1 MGLTS
6 ELKARLGA
14 ERYALLQSV
23 SVNFQ
28 RSALDARE
36 YYELAMDI
44 LEGDAASL
52 LALVDRLP
60 DQRKRESVRAAHLAA
75 APPPAA
81 PAAPAA
87 QPRRVDRQ
95 MPAPADPVSAT
106 PPPAAHEDD
115 HLCPV
120 CIDAVP
126 RGRCEPC
133 GHALCAAC
141 LDLWRRAVAGDD
153 RRAAP
158 TCPVCR
164 AEVRGFAVVEEPE
177 DPDRL
182 DGEGAEFNNAEC
194 RAGFASVTVSDAVSV
209 ASASAS
215 ADGAKKLSRGAR
227 ARAKRAAAAKSARDV
242 RDGGDDDDAPRDYRP
257 YGDSWCGGGDPDTRR
272 RADSYSSVPAPS
284 ASPTPA
290 PIIVWFRQDLRA
302 TDNPALHAAASSGAP
317 VVPVFVWAPEEDGA
331 WPMGG
336 ASRVWLHHAL
346 ACLSDRLRERYGVE
360 LTLRVSDPRNGGSAG
375 ALLGVARE
383 CGASRVYC
391 NRVYEPWKMA
401 RDADVE
407 SRAEAAGVRYRS
419 FNASLLYEPW
429 DANPDADDDACRR
442 SGYGSVRFFL
452 RACEPLGEPPV
463 PLPAPRVIRAPP
475 VSRRPASVPLAALG
489 LATPPTKKGRPVD
502 WSAGIRRAWRF
513 GERGASAALE
523 AFLDDGLARF
533 DRKRPTASWLTDAS
547 SNPGGGDDAPKA
559 AAERHRADDARA
571 TARISPY
578 MRHGELSPREVYHSA
593 KARGERAS
601 GDGAGD
607 GTGDGTFARS
617 RLASRKSAERS
628 ARAFLR
634 RLAWRDLAYWS
645 LWRFPRL
652 PDEPLRPQY
661 AHQWWALPWDPVTRG
676 DSVAAAIAVTRR
688 RWDARVPA
696 ADDARLRAWQRGE
709 TGYPLVDAAMRELW
723 ITGYIPNYMRHVV
736 AGFLIEFLGVDW
748 RHGQLW
754 FHDTLADADVAIQA
768 FMWQNGGHSGMDQWN
783 FVMHPVYAAKTAD
796 PEGDYVRRWLPELA
810 GLPREYVHCP
820 WEAPATALARANV
833 SLGRTYPR
841 RVVVDLDAAQKRSLD
856 AVLDVRRGVGA
867 RYVLPDGNEWL
878 PLPEPGRSA
887 RCITRV
893 DYRAMTGEVMTRQT
907 AAAPWDKSRRARR
920 DPMSRALDEAAAES
934 ERRAASAAR
943 TVG

>member
-36 YYELAMDI
+36 YYDVALDI

-60 DQRKRESVRAAHLAA
+60 DRRKRESVHAAHRAAASPSVA
-75 APPPAA
+75 PAA

-87 QPRRVDRQ
+87 EPRRVDGQ
-95 MPAPADPVSAT
+95 MPAPADAIPAT
-106 PPPAAHEDD
+106 PPAAAHEDD

-126 RGRCEPC
+126 RARCEPC

-158 TCPVCR
+158 TCPMCR
-164 AEVRGFAVVEEPE
+164 AEVRGFAVVEGPE
-177 DPDRL
+177 DPERL
-182 DGEGAEFNNAEC
+182 DWAGAESNGAEC
-194 RAGFASVTVSDAVSV
+194 RAGAASNAASNATLDAASDAS
-209 ASASAS
+209 SRG
-215 ADGAKKLSRGAR
+215 DGAKKLSRGAR
-227 ARAKRAAAAKSARDV
+227 ARAKRAAAKSKTS
-242 RDGGDDDDAPRDYRP
+242 RDGDGDGEFHDGPRDYRP
-257 YGDSWCGGGDPDTRR
+257 YGDSWDGAGDLDVRR
-272 RADSYSSVPAPS
+272 RVDSRRSVPVPVPDA
-284 ASPTPA
+284 TRDPA
-290 PIIVWFRQDLRA
+290 PVVVWFRQDLRA

-331 WPMGG
+331 WPLGG

-346 ACLSDRLRERYGVE
+346 ACLSDRLRERYGVD
-360 LTLRVSDPRNGGSAG
+360 LTFRVADARTGGSAG

-391 NRVYEPWKMA
+391 NRVYEPWKMM

-407 SRAEAAGVRYRS
+407 RRVEAAGVRYRS
-419 FNASLLYEPW
+419 FNASVLYEPW
-429 DANPDADDDACRR
+429 DAKPDADDDACRR

-452 RACEPLGEPPV
+452 RACEPLGEPPP

-475 VSRRPASVPLAALG
+475 VGRRPASVALASLG
-489 LATPPTKKGRPVD
+489 LATPPIKKGRPVD
-502 WSAGIRRAWRF
+502 WSAGIRRTWRF

-523 AFLDDGLARF
+523 AFLDDGLTRF
-533 DRKRPTASWLTDAS
+533 DRKKPTASWLTDAS
-547 SNPGGGDDAPKA
+547 SNPGGGEDGPKA
-559 AAERHRADDARA
+559 AAERHRADDERA

-593 KARGERAS
+593 KARGEAGV
-601 GDGAGD
+601 GDGA
-607 GTGDGTFARS
+607 
-617 RLASRKSAERS
+617 RLASRKSAARS
-628 ARAFLR
+628 ARTFLR

-652 PDEPLRPQY
+652 PDEPLRRQY
-661 AHQWWALPWDPVTRG
+661 AHQWWSLPWDPETRG
-676 DSVAAAIAVTRR
+676 DSVARAIGVTRR
-688 RWDARVPA
+688 RWDARIPA

-754 FHDTLADADVAIQA
+754 FHDTLVDADVAIQA

-841 RVVVDLDAAQKRSLD
+841 RIVVDLDAAQKRSLD

-934 ERRAASAAR
+934 ERRATSAAR

>member
-36 YYELAMDI
+36 YYDVALDI

-60 DQRKRESVRAAHLAA
+60 DRRKRESVHAAHRAAASPSVA
-75 APPPAA
+75 PAA

-87 QPRRVDRQ
+87 EPRRVDGQ
-95 MPAPADPVSAT
+95 MPAPADAIPAT
-106 PPPAAHEDD
+106 PPAAAHEDD

-126 RGRCEPC
+126 RARCEPC

-158 TCPVCR
+158 TCPMCR
-164 AEVRGFAVVEEPE
+164 AEVRGFAVVEGPE
-177 DPDRL
+177 DPERL
-182 DGEGAEFNNAEC
+182 DWAGAESNGAEC
-194 RAGFASVTVSDAVSV
+194 RAGAASDA
-209 ASASAS
+209 ASNAASDAS
-215 ADGAKKLSRGAR
+215 SRGDGAKTLSRGAR
-227 ARAKRAAAAKSARDV
+227 ARTKRAAAKSAKP
-242 RDGGDDDDAPRDYRP
+242 RDGDGDGEFHDGPRDYRP
-257 YGDSWCGGGDPDTRR
+257 YGDSWDGAGDLDVRR
-272 RADSYSSVPAPS
+272 RVDSRRSVPVPVPDA
-284 ASPTPA
+284 TRDPA
-290 PIIVWFRQDLRA
+290 PVVVWFRQDLRA

-331 WPMGG
+331 WPVGG

-346 ACLSDRLRERYGVE
+346 ACLSDRLRERYGVD
-360 LTLRVSDPRNGGSAG
+360 LTLRVADARTGGSAA

-391 NRVYEPWKMA
+391 NRVYEPWKMM

-407 SRAEAAGVRYRS
+407 RRVEAAGVRYRS

-429 DANPDADDDACRR
+429 DAKPDADDDACRR

-452 RACEPLGEPPV
+452 RACEPLGEPPP

-475 VSRRPASVPLAALG
+475 VGRRPASVALASLG
-489 LATPPTKKGRPVD
+489 LATPPIKKGRPVD
-502 WSAGIRRAWRF
+502 WSAGIRRTWRF

-523 AFLDDGLARF
+523 AFLDDGLTRF
-533 DRKRPTASWLTDAS
+533 DRKKTNRELADGREFESRRRRRRAE
-547 SNPGGGDDAPKA
+547 GGGGATPRRRRT
-559 AAERHRADDARA
+559 RHRAHQSVHA
-571 TARISPY
+571 
-578 MRHGELSPREVYHSA
+578 PRRTEP
-593 KARGERAS
+593 ARGVPLGQNARRSWRRRRRAS
-601 GDGAGD
+601 RVSKIGGEIGAHVSSSFSVAG
-607 GTGDGTFARS
+607 S
-617 RLASRKSAERS
+617 RVLVALAI
-628 ARAFLR
+628 
-634 RLAWRDLAYWS
+634 
-645 LWRFPRL
+645 PRL
-652 PDEPLRPQY
+652 PDEPLRRQY
-661 AHQWWALPWDPVTRG
+661 AHQWWSLPWDPETRG
-676 DSVAAAIAVTRR
+676 FGRASDWRDETPMGRADSRR
-688 RWDARVPA
+688 RRRATS
-696 ADDARLRAWQRGE
+696 RAWQRGE

-754 FHDTLADADVAIQA
+754 FHDTLVDADVAIQA

-796 PEGDYVRRWLPELA
+796 PEGDYVRRWLPGA
-810 GLPREYVHCP
+810 RGFTTEYVHCP

-841 RVVVDLDAAQKRSLD
+841 RIVVDLDAAQKRSLD

-867 RYVLPDGNEWL
+867 RYVLPDGNSGCRCRNRGGARGASREW
-878 PLPEPGRSA
+878 
-887 RCITRV
+887 II
-893 DYRAMTGEVMTRQT
+893 
-907 AAAPWDKSRRARR
+907 AP
-920 DPMSRALDEAAAES
+920 
-934 ERRAASAAR
+934 
-943 TVG
+943 